1 MKKILSII
9 LVAAFML
16 TFVASAALAADD
28 TTPYQFTFSAGSASG
43 STSDFGYSRNY
54 KTKKSTANY
63 IEVRHSVSES
73 AAGYTNLIAAERESD
88 HKYVGSKWM
97 TSNNGSFYKTNG
109 MLRKKCELWAPCG
122 QWQYEIFRESWTFTS
137 VTITGQFRVR
147 LKYAPR

>member
-109 MLRKKCELWAPCG
+109 GCAKNANYAPCVRG
-122 QWQYEIFRESWTFTS
+122 NTKYSENLGLTS

-147 LKYAPR
+147 

>member
-28 TTPYQFTFSAGSASG
+28 TTPYQFTFRAGSASG
-43 STSDFGYSRNY
+43 STSDFGYSQNY
-54 KTKKSTANY
+54 KEKLSSLNY
-63 IEVRHSVSES
+63 IEVRHNVSES
-73 AAGYTNLIAAERESD
+73 AAGYTNLIAAERDD

-97 TSNNGSFYKTNG
+97 TSNNGSFYKTNSG
-109 MLRKKCELWAPCG
+109 CAKNANYAPCG
-122 QWQYEIFRESWTFTS
+122 RGNTKYSENLGLTS

-147 LKYAPR
+147 

>member
-1 MKKILSII
+1 MILLRIS
-9 LVAAFML
+9 LP
-16 TFVASAALAADD
+16 SALALPA
-28 TTPYQFTFSAGSASG
+28 G

-109 MLRKKCELWAPCG
+109 GCAKNANYAPCG
-122 QWQYEIFRESWTFTS
+122 RGNTKYSENLGLTS

-147 LKYAPR
+147 